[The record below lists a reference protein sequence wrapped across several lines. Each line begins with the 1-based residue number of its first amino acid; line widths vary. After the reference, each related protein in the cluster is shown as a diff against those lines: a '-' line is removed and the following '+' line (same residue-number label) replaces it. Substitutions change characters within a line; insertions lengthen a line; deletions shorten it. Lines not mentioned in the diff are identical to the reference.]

1 MAKYLEVNIRGQMD
15 NNTVIPYYQT
25 SLIIHGLNVIQEV
38 SRVDRDKAAS
48 VEDTLTRATLSMNWP
63 ETGIWIPWRST

>member
-1 MAKYLEVNIRGQMD
+1 MAKYLEVNIGGQMD

-25 SLIIHGLNVIQEV
+25 SLIIHGLNAIQEV
-38 SRVDRDKAAS
+38 SRVDWDKAAS
-48 VEDTLTRATLSMNWP
+48 VEDTLTRETLSMNWP